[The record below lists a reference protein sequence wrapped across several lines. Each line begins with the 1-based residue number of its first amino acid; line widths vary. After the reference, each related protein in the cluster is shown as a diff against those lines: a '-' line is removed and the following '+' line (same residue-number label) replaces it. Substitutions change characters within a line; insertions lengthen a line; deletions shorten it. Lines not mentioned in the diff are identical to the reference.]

1 MDIDIP
7 SMLIVGINY
16 LVYGSLFPLCWK
28 VYYTRHPPSEAF
40 GEIFGLIF
48 VVFSILC
55 GATTFSYLM
64 AKALD
69 SRLAGGYLFY
79 STVFG
84 VILIMLATMAL
95 LDGTPNNPRGWKQT
109 ALIGF
114 ALGLVILTVANV
126 TVLSNL
132 VLSLG

>member
-1 MDIDIP
+1 
-7 SMLIVGINY
+7 
-16 LVYGSLFPLCWK
+16 
-28 VYYTRHPPSEAF
+28 
-40 GEIFGLIF
+40 
-48 VVFSILC
+48 
-55 GATTFSYLM
+55 M

-95 LDGTPNNPRGWKQT
+95 LDGAPNNPRGWKQT

>member
-1 MDIDIP
+1 MNLSIP
-7 SMLIVGINY
+7 SMLIVGISY

-28 VYYTRHPPSEAF
+28 VYYTRHPPSETLE
-40 GEIFGLIF
+40 EILGLIF
-48 VVFSILC
+48 VVSSILC
-55 GATTFSYLM
+55 GATTFSYLV

-69 SRLAGGYLFY
+69 SHLAGGYLSY

-84 VILIMLATMAL
+84 VILVMLATML
-95 LDGTPNNPRGWKQT
+95 LVDRTHNNPRGLKQT
-109 ALIGF
+109 ALIGL

-126 TVLSNL
+126 TVLLNL